1 MLEHAARAAWVVDGP
16 NSEARIARALLARLV
31 ATADDVRTA
40 DEAGD
45 GPAVMFNAR
54 ERLSQLVETTIP
66 ELLGTGPDLGK
77 PGTHSVHYKLAGESY
92 GTVRDVVDGF
102 VHRYFPGHNGTVFYR
117 IASILAHPNTS
128 GAFVFVTEEA
138 DGSAT
143 TVTPVEHV
151 ANRTVAA
158 LRAWQVA
165 NQRVCVYLGWRA
177 EQEPEWSAL
186 VDTLDR
192 ATSHRRDAV
201 RVAGAG
207 GRDAG
212 EEPDSDTGTANSSE

>member
-1 MLEHAARAAWVVDGP
+1 VVDGP
-16 NSEARIARALLARLV
+16 NSEARIARALLSRLV

-40 DEAGD
+40 DESGD

-54 ERLSQLVETTIP
+54 ERLTQLVETTIP

-77 PGTHSVHYKLAGESY
+77 PGTHSVHYRLAGESY

-102 VHRYFPGHNGTVFYR
+102 VHRYFPGHNGTVLYR
-117 IASILAHPNTS
+117 LASIFAHPNTS

-143 TVTPVEHV
+143 TVTPAEHV

-158 LRAWQVA
+158 LLAW
-165 NQRVCVYLGWRA
+165 RLGQWVPATFSLSVNDYGLELLEEYRL
-177 EQEPEWSAL
+177 EN
-186 VDTLDR
+186 DR
-192 ATSHRRDAV
+192 LRKLLKEKD
-201 RVAGAG
+201 
-207 GRDAG
+207 
-212 EEPDSDTGTANSSE
+212 N

>member
-1 MLEHAARAAWVVDGP
+1 MVDGP

-31 ATADDVRTA
+31 ATADNVPAA

-54 ERLSQLVETTIP
+54 ERLTQLVETTIP
-66 ELLGTGPDLGK
+66 ESLGTGPDLGK
-77 PGTHSVHYKLAGESY
+77 PGTYRVHYRLAGESY
-92 GTVRDVVDGF
+92 GTVREVADGF

-138 DGSAT
+138 DGSAS
-143 TVTPVEHV
+143 TVTPAEHV
-151 ANRTVAA
+151 ANRTMAA
-158 LRAWQVA
+158 LRACQVA
-165 NQRVCVYLGWRA
+165 NRPVCAYLGWCT

-201 RVAGAG
+201 RAAGAG
-207 GRDAG
+207 GHDAD
-212 EEPDSDTGTANSSE
+212 EEPDSGTETANSAE